1 MSILAVVTTV
11 GVPLFNQQCS
21 SAMNII
27 VHSNGS
33 LRLYE
38 AFNDGH
44 PVSRNRRQYANNG
57 VLFGDYRRNYTVFGN
72 GMIDLS
78 FNEFCSFAI
87 STHTARTACST
98 NEQKKFRT
106 SHLLFIS
113 LYAVIKKKTEAIK
126 LNFINTAVDS
136 RQSSVIFGR
145 KLSVCDV
152 LLAASN

>member
-98 NEQKKFRT
+98 NE
-106 SHLLFIS
+106 
-113 LYAVIKKKTEAIK
+113 KKKSEPHTC
-126 LNFINTAVDS
+126 S
-136 RQSSVIFGR
+136 
-145 KLSVCDV
+145 LSHCMQ
-152 LLAASN
+152 